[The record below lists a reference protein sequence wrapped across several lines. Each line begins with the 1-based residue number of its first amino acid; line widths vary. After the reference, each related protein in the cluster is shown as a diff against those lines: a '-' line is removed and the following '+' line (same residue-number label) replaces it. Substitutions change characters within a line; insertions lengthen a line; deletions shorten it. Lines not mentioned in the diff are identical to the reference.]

1 MNGVSG
7 SLTSVG
13 RFLLRGLDFVLL
25 FLLIYEVFRLLRRT
39 NSLQVLKSAVIIGVA
54 GLIVSGLKLP
64 ILSWLIRKL
73 GPSILVAFVII
84 FQPEIRKIIV
94 KMGNINFF
102 ALRGKKS
109 AKYTEEKITSV
120 LDAAEELSRITE
132 SQPKSRGMLLVFL
145 RGDPM
150 AKIVNDDSD
159 LNGEELNA
167 DISKNL
173 LVTIFKYDTP
183 LHDGACIIQDNKIV
197 RAGSHLPLSEHYDI
211 KKSTFGTRHCAA
223 LGASEKSDA
232 VALVVSEETGYISL
246 AYDGRLYYNL
256 KRKEIEQILNQLL
269 GGKTINSIQEGDSI
283 NETKSAS

>member
-1 MNGVSG
+1 MNGISG

-13 RFLLRGLDFVLL
+13 KFFLRGLDFVLL
-25 FLLIYEVFRLLRRT
+25 FLLIYEIFRLLRRT
-39 NSLQVLKSAVIIGVA
+39 NSLQMLKAAIIIGLA
-54 GLIVSGLKLP
+54 GLVISGLNLP

-73 GPSILVAFVII
+73 GPTVITAFVIV

-94 KMGNINFF
+94 KMGNINFLSF
-102 ALRGKKS
+102 RGKKS
-109 AKYTEEKITSV
+109 AKYTEEKISSV

-145 RGDPM
+145 RSDPM
-150 AKIVNDDSD
+150 VKIVNDDSD

-183 LHDGACIIQDNKIV
+183 LHDGACIIQDNKII

-256 KRKEIEQILNQLL
+256 TRTELEQTLNQLL
-269 GGKTINSIQEGDSI
+269 GGKAVNPVQDGVQEI
-283 NETKSAS
+283 KR

>member
-1 MNGVSG
+1 LNGISG

-13 RFLLRGLDFVLL
+13 KFFLRGLDFVLL
-25 FLLIYEVFRLLRRT
+25 FLLIYEIFRLLRRT
-39 NSLQVLKSAVIIGVA
+39 NSLLMLKAAIIIG
-54 GLIVSGLKLP
+54 LSGLVISGLNLP

-73 GPSILVAFVII
+73 GPTVITAFVIV

-94 KMGNINFF
+94 KMGNINFLSF
-102 ALRGKKS
+102 RGKKS
-109 AKYTEEKITSV
+109 AKYTEEKISSV

-145 RGDPM
+145 RSDPM
-150 AKIVNDDSD
+150 VKIVNDDSD

-183 LHDGACIIQDNKIV
+183 LHDGACIIQDNKII

-211 KKSTFGTRHCAA
+211 KKSRFGTRHCAA

-256 KRKEIEQILNQLL
+256 TRTELEQTLNQLL
-269 GGKTINSIQEGDSI
+269 GGKTVNPVQDGVQEI
-283 NETKSAS
+283 KR

>member
-1 MNGVSG
+1 MSG

-13 RFLLRGLDFVLL
+13 KFFLRGLDFVLL
-25 FLLIYEVFRLLRRT
+25 FLLIYEIFRLLRRT
-39 NSLQVLKSAVIIGVA
+39 NSLLMLKAAIIIG
-54 GLIVSGLKLP
+54 LSGLVISGLNLP

-73 GPSILVAFVII
+73 GPTVITAFVIV

-94 KMGNINFF
+94 KMGNINFLSF
-102 ALRGKKS
+102 RGKKS
-109 AKYTEEKITSV
+109 AKYTEEKISSV

-145 RGDPM
+145 RSDPM
-150 AKIVNDDSD
+150 VKIVNDDSD

-183 LHDGACIIQDNKIV
+183 LHDGACIIQDNKII

-256 KRKEIEQILNQLL
+256 TRTELEQTLNQLL
-269 GGKTINSIQEGDSI
+269 GGKAVNPVQDGVQEI
-283 NETKSAS
+283 KR

>member
-1 MNGVSG
+1 MSG

-13 RFLLRGLDFVLL
+13 KFFLRGLDFVLL
-25 FLLIYEVFRLLRRT
+25 FLLIYEIFRLLRRT
-39 NSLQVLKSAVIIGVA
+39 NSLLMLKAAIIIG
-54 GLIVSGLKLP
+54 LSGLVISGLNLP

-73 GPSILVAFVII
+73 GPTVITAFVIV

-94 KMGNINFF
+94 KMGNINFLSF
-102 ALRGKKS
+102 RGKKS
-109 AKYTEEKITSV
+109 AKYTEEKISSV

-145 RGDPM
+145 RSDPM
-150 AKIVNDDSD
+150 VKIVNDDSD

-183 LHDGACIIQDNKIV
+183 LHDGACIIQDNKII

-256 KRKEIEQILNQLL
+256 TRTELEQTLNQLL
-269 GGKTINSIQEGDSI
+269 GGKAVNPVQDGVQEINR
-283 NETKSAS
+283 